1 MNIRKKVL
9 FPLLVLVLAFT
20 AFAFTACNNGQ
31 QEEIDPAAVVSSV
44 TLSRSSAFLSTT
56 DSERSTASV
65 TASFT
70 VSESG
75 ADVEVNWSSSSAGVA
90 TVKGSVQTTGE
101 GDEATTV
108 YTGTITAEGNGVAVI
123 TASAGNK
130 SATCIVAV
138 TDTVVST
145 AEELT
150 AAASAAKDG
159 TVIALN
165 AGTYAADVAVSSD
178 AQNVSLVG
186 ADGVTVNGSVAFN
199 GGGSCF
205 LSGVTLT
212 GTGSGTAV
220 TVAGAG
226 AGSSLT
232 LRNVR
237 VSAFENGVSLALAA
251 NAETPTS
258 LNVYD
263 SSFSEVWCAVSADS
277 LASFLRVSFSEVTY
291 QFRDANGYYT
301 TIGGTPVADVTPP
314 SASE

>member
-150 AAASAAKDG
+150 AEASAATDG

-186 ADGVTVNGSVAFN
+186 ADGVTVNGSVTFN

-220 TVAGAG
+220 TVAG

-277 LASFLRVSFSEVTY
+277 LASFLRVSFSKVTY

-314 SASE
+314 AAAE

>member
-150 AAASAAKDG
+150 AEASAATDG

-186 ADGVTVNGSVAFN
+186 ADGVTVNGSVTFN

-220 TVAGAG
+220 TVAG

-291 QFRDANGYYT
+291 QFRDADGYYT

-314 SASE
+314 AAAE

>member
-150 AAASAAKDG
+150 AAVSAAKDG
-159 TVIALN
+159 AVIALN

-178 AQNVSLVG
+178 AQNVSFVG
-186 ADGVTVNGSVAFN
+186 ADGVTVNGSVSFN

-212 GTGSGTAV
+212 GMGSGTAV
-220 TVAGAG
+220 TVAG

-301 TIGGTPVADVTPP
+301 TIGGTPVTDVTPP

>member
-150 AAASAAKDG
+150 TAASAATDG

-186 ADGVTVNGSVAFN
+186 ADGVTVNGSVTFN

-220 TVAGAG
+220 TVAG

-277 LASFLRVSFSEVTY
+277 LASFLRVSFSKVTY

-301 TIGGTPVADVTPP
+301 TIGGTPVTDVTPP

>member
-44 TLSRSSAFLSTT
+44 SLSRSSAFLSTT

-150 AAASAAKDG
+150 AEASAATDG
-159 TVIALN
+159 AVIALN

-186 ADGVTVNGSVAFN
+186 ADGVTVNGSVTFN

-301 TIGGTPVADVTPP
+301 TIGGTPVTDVTPP

>member
-150 AAASAAKDG
+150 TAASSATDG

-165 AGTYAADVAVSSD
+165 KGTYAADVAVSSD

-199 GGGSCF
+199 GRGSCF

-220 TVAGAG
+220 TVAG

-291 QFRDANGYYT
+291 QFRDADGYYT
-301 TIGGTPVADVTPP
+301 TIGGTPVTDVTPP
-314 SASE
+314 AAAE

>member
-44 TLSRSSAFLSTT
+44 TLSQSSAFLSTT
-56 DSERSTASV
+56 DSERSTASI

-150 AAASAAKDG
+150 AAASAATDG

-165 AGTYAADVAVSSD
+165 AGTYAADVAVSSG

-186 ADGVTVNGSVAFN
+186 ADGVTVNGSVTFN

-220 TVAGAG
+220 TVAG

-277 LASFLRVSFSEVTY
+277 LASFLRVSFSKVTY

-301 TIGGTPVADVTPP
+301 TIGGTPVTDVTPP

>member
-44 TLSRSSAFLSTT
+44 SLSRSSAFLSTT

-150 AAASAAKDG
+150 AAASAATDG

-199 GGGSCF
+199 GGGSSF

-220 TVAGAG
+220 TVAG

-291 QFRDANGYYT
+291 QFRDADGYYT
-301 TIGGTPVADVTPP
+301 TIGGTPVADVMPP

>member
-31 QEEIDPAAVVSSV
+31 QEEIDPAVVVSSV

-150 AAASAAKDG
+150 AAASAATDG

-186 ADGVTVNGSVAFN
+186 ADGVKVNGSVAFN

-226 AGSSLT
+226 SSLT
-232 LRNVR
+232 LRNVH

-277 LASFLRVSFSEVTY
+277 LASFLRVSFSKVTY

-301 TIGGTPVADVTPP
+301 TIGGTPVTDVTPP

>member
-1 MNIRKKVL
+1 MHRRRDGYRR
-9 FPLLVLVLAFT
+9 FDGGRAYD
-20 AFAFTACNNGQ
+20 G
-31 QEEIDPAAVVSSV
+31 
-44 TLSRSSAFLSTT
+44 
-56 DSERSTASV
+56 
-65 TASFT
+65 
-70 VSESG
+70 
-75 ADVEVNWSSSSAGVA
+75 
-90 TVKGSVQTTGE
+90 
-101 GDEATTV
+101 
-108 YTGTITAEGNGVAVI
+108 
-123 TASAGNK
+123 
-130 SATCIVAV
+130 
-138 TDTVVST
+138 
-145 AEELT
+145 
-150 AAASAAKDG
+150 AASAATDG

-165 AGTYAADVAVSSD
+165 AGTYAADVAVSSG

-186 ADGVTVNGSVAFN
+186 ADGVTVNGSVTFN

-220 TVAGAG
+220 TVAG

-277 LASFLRVSFSEVTY
+277 LASFLRVSFSKVTY

-301 TIGGTPVADVTPP
+301 TIGGTPLPT
-314 SASE
+314 

>member
-150 AAASAAKDG
+150 AAASAATDG

-186 ADGVTVNGSVAFN
+186 ADGVTVNGSVTFN

-220 TVAGAG
+220 TVAG

-301 TIGGTPVADVTPP
+301 TIGGTPVTDVTPP

>member
-150 AAASAAKDG
+150 TAASAATDG

-205 LSGVTLT
+205 LSGLTLT

-220 TVAGAG
+220 TVAG

-277 LASFLRVSFSEVTY
+277 LASFLRVSFSKVTY

>member
-150 AAASAAKDG
+150 TAASAATDG

-186 ADGVTVNGSVAFN
+186 ADGVTVNGSVTFN

-220 TVAGAG
+220 TVAG

-291 QFRDANGYYT
+291 QFRDADGYYT

-314 SASE
+314 AAAE

>member
-9 FPLLVLVLAFT
+9 FPLLVLVLAFA

-56 DSERSTASV
+56 DSERSTTSV

-138 TDTVVST
+138 TDIVVST

-150 AAASAAKDG
+150 AAASAATDG

-165 AGTYAADVAVSSD
+165 AGAGAYAADVAVSSG

-186 ADGVTVNGSVAFN
+186 ADGVTVNGSVTFN

-220 TVAGAG
+220 TVAG

>member
-9 FPLLVLVLAFT
+9 FPLLVFVLAFT

-138 TDTVVST
+138 TDIVVST

-150 AAASAAKDG
+150 AAASAATDG

-165 AGTYAADVAVSSD
+165 AGTYAADVAVSSG

-226 AGSSLT
+226 SSLT

-237 VSAFENGVSLALAA
+237 ASAFENGVSLALAA

-314 SASE
+314 SAAE

>member
-150 AAASAAKDG
+150 AAASAATDG
-159 TVIALN
+159 TVIAMN

-199 GGGSCF
+199 GRGSCF

-220 TVAGAG
+220 TVAG

-301 TIGGTPVADVTPP
+301 TIGGTPVTDVTPP

>member
-150 AAASAAKDG
+150 AAASAATDG

-199 GGGSCF
+199 GGGSSF

-220 TVAGAG
+220 TVAG

-277 LASFLRVSFSEVTY
+277 LASFLRVSFSKVTY
-291 QFRDANGYYT
+291 QFRDANGYYA
-301 TIGGTPVADVTPP
+301 TIGGTPVVDVTPP
-314 SASE
+314 AAAE

>member
-150 AAASAAKDG
+150 AEASAATDG
-159 TVIALN
+159 TVIALK

-220 TVAGAG
+220 TVAG

>member
-9 FPLLVLVLAFT
+9 FPLLVLVLAIT

-150 AAASAAKDG
+150 AEASAATDG

-226 AGSSLT
+226 SSLT

-277 LASFLRVSFSEVTY
+277 LASFLRVSFSKVTY

>member
-150 AAASAAKDG
+150 AAASAATDG

-165 AGTYAADVAVSSD
+165 AGRTYAADVAVSSD

-220 TVAGAG
+220 TVAG

-301 TIGGTPVADVTPP
+301 TIGGTPVTDVTPP

>member
-150 AAASAAKDG
+150 TAASAATDG

-199 GGGSCF
+199 GGGSIF

-220 TVAGAG
+220 TVAG

-291 QFRDANGYYT
+291 QFRDADGYYT

-314 SASE
+314 AAAE

>member
-150 AAASAAKDG
+150 AAASAATDG

-186 ADGVTVNGSVAFN
+186 ADGVKVNGSVAFN

-226 AGSSLT
+226 FSLT

>member
-150 AAASAAKDG
+150 AAASAATDG

-199 GGGSCF
+199 GGGSSF

-220 TVAGAG
+220 TVAG

-301 TIGGTPVADVTPP
+301 TIGGTPVADVTSP
-314 SASE
+314 AAAE

>member
-150 AAASAAKDG
+150 AAASAATDG

-212 GTGSGTAV
+212 GTGIGTAV
-220 TVAGAG
+220 TVAG

-301 TIGGTPVADVTPP
+301 TIGGTPVTDVTPP

>member
-145 AEELT
+145 SEELT
-150 AAASAAKDG
+150 AAASAATDG

-186 ADGVTVNGSVAFN
+186 ADGVTVNGSVTFN

-220 TVAGAG
+220 TVAG

>member
-150 AAASAAKDG
+150 AEASAATDG

-226 AGSSLT
+226 SSLT

-277 LASFLRVSFSEVTY
+277 LASFLRVSFSKVTY

-301 TIGGTPVADVTPP
+301 TIGGTPVTDVTSP

>member
-150 AAASAAKDG
+150 AAASAATDG

-220 TVAGAG
+220 TVAG

-301 TIGGTPVADVTPP
+301 TIGGTPVTDVTPP

>member
-20 AFAFTACNNGQ
+20 VFAFTACNNGQ

-150 AAASAAKDG
+150 AAASAATDG

-186 ADGVTVNGSVAFN
+186 ADGVKVNGSVAFN
-199 GGGSCF
+199 GGGSSF

-220 TVAGAG
+220 TVAG

-263 SSFSEVWCAVSADS
+263 SSFSEVSCAVSADS

-314 SASE
+314 AAAE

>member
-150 AAASAAKDG
+150 TAASSATDG

-165 AGTYAADVAVSSD
+165 KGTYAADVAVSSD

-199 GGGSCF
+199 GRGSCF

-220 TVAGAG
+220 TVAG

-291 QFRDANGYYT
+291 QFRDADGYYT

>member
-150 AAASAAKDG
+150 AAASAATDG

-199 GGGSCF
+199 GGGSSF

-220 TVAGAG
+220 TVAG

-301 TIGGTPVADVTPP
+301 TIGGTAVTDVTPP
-314 SASE
+314 SAAE

>member
-150 AAASAAKDG
+150 AEASAATDG

-186 ADGVTVNGSVAFN
+186 ADGVKVNGSVAFN
-199 GGGSCF
+199 GRGSCF

-220 TVAGAG
+220 TVAG

>member
-9 FPLLVLVLAFT
+9 FPLLVLVLSFT

-150 AAASAAKDG
+150 AAASAATDG

-186 ADGVTVNGSVAFN
+186 ADGVTVNGSVTFN

-220 TVAGAG
+220 TVAG

>member
-150 AAASAAKDG
+150 AAASAATDG

-165 AGTYAADVAVSSD
+165 TGTYAADVAVSSD

-199 GGGSCF
+199 GGGSSF

-220 TVAGAG
+220 TVAG

-277 LASFLRVSFSEVTY
+277 LASFLRVSFSEVAY
-291 QFRDANGYYT
+291 QFRDADGYYT

-314 SASE
+314 AAAE

>member
-150 AAASAAKDG
+150 AAASAATDG

-220 TVAGAG
+220 TVAG

-301 TIGGTPVADVTPP
+301 TIGGTPVADVTSP
-314 SASE
+314 AAAE

>member
-150 AAASAAKDG
+150 AEASAATDG

-199 GGGSCF
+199 GGGSSF

-220 TVAGAG
+220 TVAG

-277 LASFLRVSFSEVTY
+277 LASFLRVSFSKVTY

>member
-101 GDEATTV
+101 GEEATTV

-150 AAASAAKDG
+150 AAASAATDG

-220 TVAGAG
+220 TVAG

-291 QFRDANGYYT
+291 QFRDADGYYT
-301 TIGGTPVADVTPP
+301 TIGGTPVADVMPP

>member
-150 AAASAAKDG
+150 AEASAATDG

-186 ADGVTVNGSVAFN
+186 ADGVTVNGSVTFN

-220 TVAGAG
+220 TVAG

-277 LASFLRVSFSEVTY
+277 LASFLRVSFSKVTY

>member
-150 AAASAAKDG
+150 AAASAATDG

-199 GGGSCF
+199 GGGSSF

-220 TVAGAG
+220 TVVG

-277 LASFLRVSFSEVTY
+277 LASFLRVSFSKVTY

-301 TIGGTPVADVTPP
+301 TIGGTPVTDVTPP

>member
-44 TLSRSSAFLSTT
+44 SLSRSSAFLSTT

-159 TVIALN
+159 TVIALK

-301 TIGGTPVADVTPP
+301 TIGGTPVTDVTPP
-314 SASE
+314 AAAE